1 MMEFEKILFKA
12 QQGEIQSIEQI
23 IEMFRPMLIRNALIK
38 GVFEEDLYQE
48 FVIETLKCIRNF
60 RKIDLLDSEI

>member
-1 MMEFEKILFKA
+1 MEFEEILFRAKH
-12 QQGEIQSIEQI
+12 GDKKSVERIL
-23 IEMFRPMLIRNALIK
+23 EMFRPMLIRNALIK

-48 FVIETLKCIRNF
+48 YVIETLKCIRNF